1 MVFFFFLPI
10 GNFCYWANILGLN
23 FFFYIDFRSINFFL
37 MDFKMRKI
45 DIQTFLQIVVVIS
58 GY

>member
-1 MVFFFFLPI
+1 MFFFLPI

-45 DIQTFLQIVVVIS
+45 DLQTFLQIVVVIS